1 MRLLP
6 PSRRPRAR
14 RPSCEPLEPRALLH
28 AAPSIGRLAVVD
40 APRRPAVVALPVD
53 ADRFQFTRDGTIRL
67 ELQIAPDDSELL
79 PGRVAI
85 RNAAG
90 RVLPVRL
97 EPSDDGAHAL
107 LHLRPGQY
115 ELLVHARG
123 SAVGAFRV
131 TATLAGDVD
140 GGRDVSRADLDA
152 IRAGFGARRGARGP
166 VAYDP
171 RLDVN
176 HDGRVGPRDLRLARL
191 NLNAADTQLPII
203 ISNDTGHFLSSDV
216 HVAVYARNS
225 AFIDSTNPSGW
236 AYADATGAWRS
247 VLGLTQVPTFP
258 LASLHGGV
266 LNLVTYSAG
275 QPVDIESGQIYFGLG
290 SAIVLPVNVGVTSV
304 TVTAG
309 GSGYGSP
316 PPASFVTFSGG
327 GGANTTATA
336 IVSDGAV
343 TQVNVTNT
351 GNGYTSAPAVSFVGN
366 LGSGAAATANI
377 QVLGIAAPNPSSA
390 TDPNN
395 PLPWTFV
402 EFSRPAAT
410 PLTLNLDFSLVD
422 QFSVPLTLG
431 TQPSAPGFPRGVGNT
446 GSQHGVIAAFSDY
459 IHAIA
464 AQAPAALNFL
474 DTLLPI
480 GSDAAAPTRILA
492 PKDLIPLYAQLGQST
507 ALSTYFDAAIADLFT
522 VGNTINGL
530 NATYAGT
537 THTFNGV
544 VQSSGGLT
552 SILFT
557 DTADPSLQLTVYSP
571 LTPPSWVANP
581 YGASQMVF
589 ACNGVFADNTQQ
601 YPTDATKSSLL
612 ATLENQLVS
621 ALNRG
626 VASLP
631 TSQWPIVAN
640 QYQPTAAANF
650 YAGFFHQPTVSI
662 GGFAYGFAFDD
673 QGAQSTD
680 MSVVTPK
687 GICIRLGWDRP
698 ILPACDL
705 PA

>member
-1 MRLLP
+1 MRLLNTP
-6 PSRRPRAR
+6 RRPRAR
-14 RPSCEPLEPRALLH
+14 RLACEPLEPRALLH

-40 APRRPAVVALPVD
+40 APRRAAVVALPVD
-53 ADRFQFTRDGTIRL
+53 ADRFQFARDGTIRL
-67 ELQIAPDDSELL
+67 ELQIAPDDSDLL

-97 EPSDDGAHAL
+97 ERSGADAHAL
-107 LHLRPGQY
+107 LHLRPGHY

-131 TATLAGDVD
+131 TAHLAGDVD
-140 GGRDVSRADLDA
+140 GGRDVNRADLDA
-152 IRAGFGARRGARGP
+152 IRAGFGARRGGRGP

-171 RLDVN
+171 HLDVN

-191 NLNAADTQLPII
+191 NLNAADTQLPIV
-203 ISNDTGHFLSSDV
+203 ISNDTGKFLSSDV

-225 AFIDSTNPSGW
+225 ALVDATNPSGW
-236 AYADATGAWRS
+236 AYADATGAWHS
-247 VLGLTQVPTFP
+247 VFGLTQVPTFP
-258 LASLHGGV
+258 LSRLHGGV

-275 QPVDIESGQIYFGLG
+275 QPIDIESGQIYFGLG

-309 GSGYGSP
+309 GSGYGAS

-336 IVSDGAV
+336 VVAAGAV

-351 GNGYTSAPAVSFVGN
+351 GNGYTSAPTVSFVGD
-366 LGSGAAATANI
+366 LGSGASATATV
-377 QVLGIAAPNPSSA
+377 QVLGVAAPNPSSS

-410 PLTLNLDFSLVD
+410 PLTLNLDISQVD

-431 TQPSAPGFPRGVGNT
+431 TEPGAPGFPRGVGIT
-446 GSQHGVIAAFSDY
+446 GTQPSVVAAFSDY

-464 AQAPAALNFL
+464 AHAPSALDFL
-474 DTLLPI
+474 DTLQPI
-480 GSDAAAPTRILA
+480 GSGAAAPTRILA

-507 ALSTYFDAAIADLFT
+507 ALSTYFDAALADLFT
-522 VGNTINGL
+522 VGNTIDGL
-530 NATYAGT
+530 TATYAGT
-537 THTFNGV
+537 THTFNGT

-601 YPTDATKSSLL
+601 YPTDARKSSLL
-612 ATLENQLVS
+612 GTLENQLVS

-631 TSQWPIVAN
+631 TSQWLTVAD
-640 QYQPTAAANF
+640 QYQPTATANF
-650 YAGFFHQPTVSI
+650 YAGFFHQATVSI